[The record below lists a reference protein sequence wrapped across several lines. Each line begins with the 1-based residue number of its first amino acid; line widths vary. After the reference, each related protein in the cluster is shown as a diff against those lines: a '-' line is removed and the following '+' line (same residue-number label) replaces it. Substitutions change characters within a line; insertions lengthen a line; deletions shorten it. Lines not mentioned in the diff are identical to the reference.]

1 MDSVR
6 ARVMT
11 VYGTRPEAIKLAPV
25 ITALNSDDRFD
36 SIVVSTGQH
45 QDMLANVEKRF
56 GIRPDYELGLMVHGQ
71 ALNLL
76 VARVLVGL
84 DQLIADVGPDILIVQ
99 GDTST
104 AMAAGLACF
113 HRGIKVVHLEAGL
126 RTGDIASPFPE
137 EGNRRI
143 ITQVAHLHLSPTQ
156 GAKANLLREAV
167 PARDVVVTG
176 NTVID
181 SLFQALDWHVDFD
194 DERLNQLMALD
205 RRVVL
210 ITTHRRENLASL
222 RQIGVAIQTL
232 ASRFPECSFV
242 LPLHPNPRVRDVL
255 QPMFIG
261 VANVIVSS
269 PLPYDQ
275 FTQLLNRADLIL
287 TDSGGIQEE
296 APSLGKPVLV
306 MRDNTERP
314 DALVAGTVKL
324 VGTGTDNIVLQ
335 ASRLLEDNVAY
346 AKMASAVNPYG
357 DGKAAGRVI
366 AALAE
371 LAGFGDRL
379 PDFKI
384 EI

>member
-1 MDSVR
+1 MHSVR

-25 ITALNSDDRFD
+25 IAALKSDDRFD

-45 QDMLANVEKRF
+45 QDMLANVERRF
-56 GIRPDYELGLMVHGQ
+56 GIRPHHELGLMVHGQ
-71 ALNLL
+71 ELNLL
-76 VARVLVGL
+76 VARVLMGL
-84 DQLIADVGPDILIVQ
+84 DELLADVKPDILIVQ

-113 HRGIKVVHLEAGL
+113 HRDVKVVHLEAGL
-126 RTGDIASPFPE
+126 RTGDIGSPFPE

-156 GAKANLLREAV
+156 GAKDNLLREAV
-167 PARDVVVTG
+167 PASGVVVTG

-181 SLFQALDWHVDFD
+181 SLFRALSWDVDFD
-194 DERLNQLMALD
+194 DERLNQLMSLE

-210 ITTHRRENLASL
+210 ITTHRRENLGSL
-222 RQIGVAIQTL
+222 TQIGVAIQEL
-232 ASRFPECSFV
+232 ASRFPDCSFV

-255 QPMFIG
+255 QPMFTGIP
-261 VANVIVSS
+261 NVVVTS

-275 FTQLLNRADLIL
+275 FTRLLNKADLIL

-314 DALVAGTVKL
+314 DAVAAGTVKL
-324 VGTGTDNIVLQ
+324 VGTGTDNIVLE
-335 ASRLLEDNVAY
+335 ATRLLKDDVAY
-346 AKMASAVNPYG
+346 AEMASAVNPYG
-357 DGKAAGRVI
+357 DGKAADRVV
-366 AALAE
+366 AAVAE
-371 LAGFGDRL
+371 LAGLGDRL
-379 PDFKI
+379 PDFNVAI
-384 EI
+384 

>member
-1 MDSVR
+1 
-6 ARVMT
+6 MT